1 MGTSPSALGLQ
12 SGGCQRQERWSRL
25 TPKLWDA
32 LTGGGSGRLPVFAL
46 ETAERRQVRGKEGK
60 SEGESG
66 RDGGQESAPNGSG
79 EKTGSQERV

>member
-1 MGTSPSALGLQ
+1 M
-12 SGGCQRQERWSRL
+12 
-25 TPKLWDA
+25 
-32 LTGGGSGRLPVFAL
+32 FAL